1 MPNRN
6 PKQEQD
12 EVLQKFENLILT
24 GVFKPRE
31 RVVEAD
37 LAQRLNVSRYWVRDA
52 LKILENKGLVKII
65 PFKGAVVSDL
75 SEKEINNIFAIRV
88 ALEQLAI
95 RLGVERL
102 RKSDIQ
108 ALKKLAV
115 KFERK
120 FRDNNIQEMI
130 QVNSEFHD
138 YIFRL
143 SDNPTLVRM
152 IVDMRSRLHIIR
164 YAAWSSPEALTRIIA
179 EHQDY
184 IEALERR
191 DIEALDQLAE
201 RHISYSKNHYL
212 KQLKTTGESL

>member
-12 EVLQKFENLILT
+12 EVLQRFENLILT

-75 SEKEINNIFAIRV
+75 SEKEINDIFAIRV

-95 RLGVERL
+95 RLGVEKI

-108 ALKKLAV
+108 ALKKLAG

-120 FRDNNIQEMI
+120 FQDNNIQEMM

-138 YIFRL
+138 YIFRM

-179 EHQDY
+179 EHQAY
-184 IEALERR
+184 IEALEKK
-191 DIEALDQLAE
+191 DVQTLDQLAE
-201 RHISYSKNHYL
+201 KHISYSKDHYL
-212 KQLKTTGESL
+212 KQLRTMAENV